1 MENTEASL
9 LEKLRNDLN
18 AIVSNNEIFKKTQDD
33 LNRFCKTHSGVVTAT
48 ELEEIF
54 EDCYHELVS
63 FENKGSLTV
72 EQTALLTDLD
82 ELEDY
87 WAHRKWILGGR
98 ILLGCVF
105 CLS

>member
-1 MENTEASL
+1 MGSIETSL

-18 AIVSNNEIFKKTQDD
+18 TIEFDNEVFKKTQDD
-33 LNRFCKTHSGVVTAT
+33 LKRFCETHSGVITVA

-54 EDCYHELVS
+54 EDCYHELV
-63 FENKGSLTV
+63 FLENKGSLTV

-87 WAHRKWILGGR
+87 LIHRK
-98 ILLGCVF
+98 
-105 CLS
+105 

>member
-1 MENTEASL
+1 MENTETSL

-18 AIVSNNEIFKKTQDD
+18 EIVSNNEVFKKMQDD
-33 LNRFCKTHSGVVTAT
+33 LNRFCETRSGVITAT

-54 EDCYHELVS
+54 KDCYHELVS
-63 FENKGSLTV
+63 LENKGTLTV

-87 WAHRKWILGGR
+87 WVHRK
-98 ILLGCVF
+98 
-105 CLS
+105 